1 MYCELYNKLCA
12 LYCIC
17 ARIVRVRVTVI
28 IVSTTCI
35 LLQHVQQIIY
45 LLFLWFCTPHNT
57 TNTIRMRM
65 MIKARPH
72 TTATITAV
80 LLSDEEDELAANVST
95 DKLLNDK

>member
-1 MYCELYNKLCA
+1 
-12 LYCIC
+12 
-17 ARIVRVRVTVI
+17 
-28 IVSTTCI
+28 
-35 LLQHVQQIIY
+35 
-45 LLFLWFCTPHNT
+45 
-57 TNTIRMRM
+57 MRM